1 MESISKK
8 YLDQEFQ
15 KGNDGLAH
23 LGWTLQRFK
32 LLLLIIQ
39 SEKPF

>member
-23 LGWTLQRFK
+23 LG
-32 LLLLIIQ
+32 
-39 SEKPF
+39 